1 LFVERNIQL
10 IINYLKTALR
20 NLARHK
26 GYSLINLLG
35 LSIGIACC
43 ILILLYVQDE
53 FSFDRFIPDYKN
65 THRVVLDIE
74 TPEGGEINLARTPPP
89 WGPSLVEEFPEVES
103 YVRFKTPLVSWLVS
117 NEAENIRFNEKGF
130 YFADHTVFDFFDFQ
144 LLKGDPQ
151 TALLEPRTVVLTETA
166 ADRYFGNRDPMGQ
179 TLRLDNTHDFLVT
192 GVMQDV
198 PRNSHFSFDMLAS
211 ISTLGAVAIYGGTDY
226 LTWSRGLGP
235 DLYTYI
241 RLLEGASPEG
251 LEAKL
256 PEFLRAH
263 MGEAMDRIRV
273 RFNARL
279 QPLSDIH
286 LRSNLDAEIKAN
298 SDIRYVYIFS
308 AIAVFVLIIA
318 CINFMNLATARSARR
333 AQEVGLRKVVGAHRN
348 QLIFQFLGESTILSL
363 LALLVALVIV
373 PVSLPFFNSLSGKS
387 LTLDLGNPLALL
399 IIFGLTLF
407 VGFLS
412 GSYPAFFLSSFE
424 TVAVFRGSLK
434 AGRANAWLRKFLV
447 VFQFALS
454 IIFIIG
460 TGVVYRQL
468 HFVRDKVLGFDKEQV
483 VVLPMGDPRARQIY
497 MTFKERALQSPR
509 VRAVAGASSVPGG
522 LIGAMLLLP
531 EGYEAG
537 SEVTMETFFVD
548 HDFVEAMGIEMMTGR
563 DFSLEYSTDINEAF
577 ILNETAV
584 ERLGWDE
591 QALGKQITMQ
601 GFRTGRVIGVVK
613 DFHAKSL
620 HQRIEPLVLQ
630 IADNPDAFLQLVVRI
645 SPGNIEDALEDIRE
659 AWIQVYP
666 NDPFAFTFLDE
677 DFDSLYRSERLRG
690 RIFLTFSLLAVF
702 IACLGLLGLA
712 SFTAEQK
719 TKEIGIRKVL
729 GATESSI
736 VRLLS
741 LEFMRLVLASG
752 LIAFP
757 LAYLIMD
764 SWLKNFAYR
773 INMPWELFFLSVG
786 LASIIALFTVS
797 FQAIRASLTNPV
809 DSIRTE

>member
-1 LFVERNIQL
+1 MFK
-10 IINYLKTALR
+10 NYLKTALR
-20 NLARHK
+20 NIARHK

-53 FSFDRFIPDYKN
+53 FSYDRYVPDYKN
-65 THRVVLDIE
+65 THRIVLDIE
-74 TPEGGEINLARTPPP
+74 TPEGGEIHMARTPPP
-89 WGPSLVEEFPEVES
+89 WGPSLAEEYPEVES
-103 YVRFKTPLVSWLVS
+103 YMRFKTPLVSWLVS
-117 NEAENIRFNEKGF
+117 NESENKRFHEKGF
-130 YFADHTVFDFFDFQ
+130 YFADHTVFDFFDFE
-144 LLKGDPQ
+144 LLKGDPE

-166 ADRYFGNRDPMGQ
+166 AGRYFGNQDPMGQ

-198 PRNSHFSFDMLAS
+198 PRNSHFSFDILAS
-211 ISTLGAVAIYGGTDY
+211 ISTLGAVAIYGDTNY
-226 LTWSRGLGP
+226 HTWRRGLAP

-241 RLLEGASPEG
+241 RLQEGASPKG

-263 MGEAMDRIRV
+263 MGAALDQINV
-273 RFNARL
+273 RFHPRL
-279 QPLSDIH
+279 QPLSEIH
-286 LRSNLDAEIKAN
+286 LHSNLEAEIRAN

-308 AIAVFVLIIA
+308 AIAAFILIIA
-318 CINFMNLATARSARR
+318 CINFMNLATARSAGR
-333 AQEVGLRKVVGAHRN
+333 AQEVGLRKVVGAQKG
-348 QLIFQFLGESTILSL
+348 QLISQFVGESTL
-363 LALLVALVIV
+363 LAFLALFVAMVFV
-373 PVSLPFFNSLSGKS
+373 QAFMPFFNSLSGKS
-387 LTLDLGNPLALL
+387 LSLDFGSPLALL
-399 IIFGLTLF
+399 GLAGLTLL
-407 VGFLS
+407 VGLLS

-424 TVAVFRGSLK
+424 PVAVFRGSLK

-460 TGVVYRQL
+460 TGVVHRQL
-468 HFVRDKVLGFDKEQV
+468 NYVRDKVLGFDKEQV

-497 MTFKERALQSPR
+497 LTFKERALQSPR
-509 VRAVAGASSVPGG
+509 VTAVAGTSSVPGG
-522 LIGAMLLLP
+522 LIGLMVLLP
-531 EGYEAG
+531 EGAEAG
-537 SEVTMETFFVD
+537 NEVTMETFFVD
-548 HDFVEAMGIEMMTGR
+548 HDFVEAMGIEMAAGR
-563 DFSLEYSTDINEAF
+563 DFSLEYATDANEAF

-584 ERLGWDE
+584 RQLGWEE
-591 QALGKQITMQ
+591 QPLSKQITIQ
-601 GFRTGRVIGVVK
+601 GFRNGRVIGVVK

-620 HQRIEPLVLQ
+620 HQRIEPLALQ
-630 IADNPDAFLQLVVRI
+630 IAPDPDAFLQLVVRI
-645 SPGNIEDALEDIRE
+645 APGNIEDALDDIRA
-659 AWIQVYP
+659 AWAQVYP
-666 NDPFAFTFLDE
+666 NDPFAYTFLDE

-729 GATESSI
+729 GATEVSI

-741 LEFMRLVLASG
+741 LEFIRLVLAAS

-757 LAYLIMD
+757 LAYLIMN

-773 INMPWELFFLSVG
+773 ISMPWELFLLSAG
-786 LASIIALFTVS
+786 LAVVIALITVS
-797 FQAIRASLTNPV
+797 FQAVRASLTNPV

>member
-1 LFVERNIQL
+1 MLK
-10 IINYLKTALR
+10 NYLKTAFR
-20 NLARHK
+20 NISRHK
-26 GYSLINLLG
+26 GYSFINLLG

-53 FSFDRFIPDYKN
+53 FSFDRYVPEYQN
-65 THRVVLDIE
+65 TYRIVLDIE
-74 TPEGGEINLARTPPP
+74 TPEGGDIHMARTPPP
-89 WGPSLVEEFPEVES
+89 WGPSLAEEYPEVES
-103 YVRFKTPLVSWLVS
+103 YMRFKTPLVSWLVS
-117 NEAENIRFNEKGF
+117 NEAEDKRFHEKGF
-130 YFADHTVFDFFDFQ
+130 YFADHTVFDFFDFE
-144 LLKGDPQ
+144 LLKGDPE
-151 TALLEPRTVVLTETA
+151 TALLEPRTVVLTVSSAE
-166 ADRYFGNRDPMGQ
+166 RYFGNRDPMGQ

-192 GVMQDV
+192 GIMEDV
-198 PRNSHFSFDMLAS
+198 PRNSHFSFDILAS
-211 ISTLGAVAIYGGTDY
+211 ISTLGAVAIYGDTDY
-226 LTWSRGLGP
+226 HTWRRGLAP

-241 RLLEGASPEG
+241 RLQEGASPVG

-263 MGEAMDRIRV
+263 MGAVLDRANV
-273 RFNARL
+273 RFHPRL

-286 LRSNLDAEIKAN
+286 LHSNLQAEIRSN

-308 AIAVFVLIIA
+308 AIAIFVLIIA
-318 CINFMNLATARSARR
+318 CINFMNLATARSAGR
-333 AQEVGLRKVVGAHRN
+333 AQEVGLRKVVGAQKS
-348 QLIFQFLGESTILSL
+348 QLISQFVGESTILAF
-363 LALLVALVIV
+363 LALIVALVLV
-373 PVSLPFFNSLSGKS
+373 QVFLPFFNSLSGKS
-387 LTLDLGNPLALL
+387 LSLDLGGPLTLL
-399 IIFGLTLF
+399 GLVGLTLL
-407 VGFLS
+407 VGILS

-424 TVAVFRGSLK
+424 PVAVFRGSLK

-460 TGVVYRQL
+460 TGVVHRQL
-468 HFVRDKVLGFDKEQV
+468 HYVRNKVLGFDKEQV

-497 MTFKERALQSPR
+497 LTFKERAQQSPR
-509 VRAVAGASSVPGG
+509 VTAVAGTSSVPGG
-522 LIGAMLLLP
+522 LIGLMVLLP
-531 EGYEAG
+531 EGAEAG
-537 SEVTMETFFVD
+537 NEVTMETFFVD
-548 HDFVEAMGIEMMTGR
+548 HDFVEAMGIEIAAGR
-563 DFSLEYSTDINEAF
+563 DFSLEYTTDANEAF

-584 ERLGWDE
+584 RQLGWED
-591 QALGKQITMQ
+591 QPLGKQITIQ

-630 IADNPDAFLQLVVRI
+630 IAPDPDAFLQLVARI
-645 SPGNIEDALEDIRE
+645 APGNIEDTLDDIRA
-659 AWIQVYP
+659 AWAQVYP
-666 NDPFAFTFLDE
+666 NDPFTFTFLDE
-677 DFDSLYRSERLRG
+677 DFDSLYRSERMRG

-729 GATESSI
+729 GATEASI

-741 LEFMRLVLASG
+741 LEFIRLVLAAG

-757 LAYLIMD
+757 VAYLIMD

-773 INMPWELFFLSVG
+773 IHIPWELFLLSTG
-786 LASIIALFTVS
+786 LAVVIALVTVS
-797 FQAIRASLTNPV
+797 FQAVRASLTNPV